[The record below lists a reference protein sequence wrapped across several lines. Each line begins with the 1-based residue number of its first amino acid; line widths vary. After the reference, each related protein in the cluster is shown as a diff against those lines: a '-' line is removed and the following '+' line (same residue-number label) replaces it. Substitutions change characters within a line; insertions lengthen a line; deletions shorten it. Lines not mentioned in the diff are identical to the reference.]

1 MFSVHDIHN
10 TPSILIVHTQ
20 TLNSVLKRDLMKED
34 GVAGVGGRFC
44 QSDGHV
50 RGRGVTNLS
59 SRKLTQP
66 KKQVARISDCKIQ
79 YLCILSHLIVM
90 II

>member
-66 KKQVARISDCKIQ
+66 KKQVKLQGSLIARYNTYVFYHI
-79 YLCILSHLIVM
+79 
-90 II
+90 